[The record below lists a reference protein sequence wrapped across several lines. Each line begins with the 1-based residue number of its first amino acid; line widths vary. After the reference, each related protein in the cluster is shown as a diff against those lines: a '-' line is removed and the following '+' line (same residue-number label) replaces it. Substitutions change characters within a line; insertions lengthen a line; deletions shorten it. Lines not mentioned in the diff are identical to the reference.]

1 MQLKPFL
8 LDAWLDQYE
17 HDIEFNLAAST
28 GPTWTVNDI
37 LALADDE
44 TRHRFLNHN
53 LVYSRPAGADSLRE
67 AIAEMQRVPVEAVQ
81 IVTGASEA
89 LVALMWLAAEP
100 GANVIIPLP
109 GFTTF
114 SALPE
119 SLGLETR
126 FYRVRRENGF
136 RIDPDEIKRLA
147 DSKTKLILVNSP
159 HNPTGATI
167 GDGEMEALHD
177 FTAERGIQLVSDEVY
192 HPIYHG
198 RPTKSAARLPHA
210 TVIADLSK
218 AFSIAGVRTG
228 WMIEHDAQRRQQ
240 YWTAR
245 AYFSI
250 CNTTTGEIL
259 SEIAIRKRDV
269 VLGKTQ
275 EAATRNLKLL
285 ERFMADHRDVLG
297 WIPPQGG
304 MTAFPWLVSGEN
316 APPVLPGRHR
326 AWNPAGSRRLLR
338 CALAFPPGLCRRRRQ
353 FLQGARPLRSIR
365 KELVG
370 EDGHSMTGNLLRR
383 DQQYLIVVI
392 PTAERSGGGGIC
404 FRAYAGKRSASK
416 LIQKSCDQAPRCNPF
431 HQSRTRDFAVFPRTT
446 SGLRCRRTARRRS
459 GLRRVSGCPLLVWQ
473 ADAMTI

>member
-8 LDAWLDQYE
+8 LDAWLDRYE
-17 HDIEFNLAAST
+17 HHIDFNLAAST
-28 GPTWTVNDI
+28 GPNWTVNDI

-53 LVYSRPAGADSLRE
+53 LVYGRPAGADSLRE

-89 LVALMWLAAEP
+89 LLVLMWLAAEP

-109 GFTTF
+109 GFPTF

-136 RIDPDEIKRLA
+136 RIDIEEIKRLA
-147 DSKTKLILVNSP
+147 DSKTKLILINSP

-167 GDGEMEALHD
+167 SDDEMEALHD

-198 RPTKSAARLPHA
+198 RQTRSAARLPHA
-210 TVIADLSK
+210 TVISDLSK

-228 WMIEHDAQRRQQ
+228 WMIEHDAHRRQQ

-250 CNTTTGEIL
+250 SNSTTGEIL

-285 ERFMADHRDVLG
+285 DRFMAEHRDVLD

-304 MTAFPWLVSGEN
+304 MTAFPWLVSGESDRAFCQAAAERGMLL
-316 APPVLPGRHR
+316 APGDCFDMPSHF
-326 AWNPAGSRRLLR
+326 RLGF
-338 CALAFPPGLCRRRRQ
+338 AAT
-353 FLQGARPLRSIR
+353 
-365 KELVG
+365 G
-370 EDGHSMTGNLLRR
+370 EDFSKALDLFGRFVKTWSAKK
-383 DQQYLIVVI
+383 V
-392 PTAERSGGGGIC
+392 TA
-404 FRAYAGKRSASK
+404 
-416 LIQKSCDQAPRCNPF
+416 
-431 HQSRTRDFAVFPRTT
+431 
-446 SGLRCRRTARRRS
+446 
-459 GLRRVSGCPLLVWQ
+459 
-473 ADAMTI
+473 

>member
-17 HDIEFNLAAST
+17 HGIEFNLAAST
-28 GPTWTVNDI
+28 GPTWKVNDI
-37 LALADDE
+37 LALADEE
-44 TRHRFLNHN
+44 TRHRFLNHK

-67 AIAEMQRVPVEAVQ
+67 AIAAMQRVPVEAVQ
-81 IVTGASEA
+81 VLTGASEA

-109 GFTTF
+109 GYPPF

-126 FYRVRRENGF
+126 FYRIRRENGF
-136 RIDPDEIKRLA
+136 HIDPDEIKRLA

-198 RPTKSAARLPHA
+198 RQTKSAARLPHA

-228 WMIEHDAQRRQQ
+228 WMIERDAQRRRQ
-240 YWTAR
+240 YWNAR

-250 CNTTTGEIL
+250 SNTTTGELL

-269 VLGKTQ
+269 VLGKAQ
-275 EAATRNLKLL
+275 EVATENLKLL
-285 ERFMADHRDVLG
+285 ERFMADHREVFG
-297 WIPPQGG
+297 WIPPKGG
-304 MTAFPWLVSGEN
+304 MTAFPWLASGEN
-316 APPVLPGRHR
+316 DRPFCQAATEHGILLAPGDCFATPSHFRLGF
-326 AWNPAGSRRLLR
+326 AAAGDNFSK
-338 CALAFPPGLCRRRRQ
+338 ALDRFAAFVKSWS
-353 FLQGARPLRSIR
+353 A
-365 KELVG
+365 KMV
-370 EDGHSMTGNLLRR
+370 
-383 DQQYLIVVI
+383 
-392 PTAERSGGGGIC
+392 TA
-404 FRAYAGKRSASK
+404 
-416 LIQKSCDQAPRCNPF
+416 
-431 HQSRTRDFAVFPRTT
+431 
-446 SGLRCRRTARRRS
+446 
-459 GLRRVSGCPLLVWQ
+459 
-473 ADAMTI
+473 

>member
-1 MQLKPFL
+1 VQLKPFL

-37 LALADDE
+37 LALADEE
-44 TRHRFLNHN
+44 TRHRFLHHN

-67 AIAEMQRVPVEAVQ
+67 AIAEMQGVPVEAVQ

-100 GANVIIPLP
+100 GANIIIPHP

-126 FYRVRRENGF
+126 LYRLRRENGF
-136 RIDPDEIKRLA
+136 RIDPDEIKDLA
-147 DSKTKLILVNSP
+147 DSRTRLILVNSP

-167 GDGEMEALHD
+167 GDAEMEALHN
-177 FTAERGIQLVSDEVY
+177 FAAERGIQLVSDEVY

-198 RPTKSAARLPHA
+198 SQTKSAARLPHV
-210 TVIADLSK
+210 TVISDLSK

-250 CNTTTGEIL
+250 SNTTTGEIL

-275 EAATRNLKLL
+275 AVATRNLQLL
-285 ERFMADHRDVLG
+285 DRFMTEHHEVLG
-297 WIPPQGG
+297 WIPPRGG
-304 MTAFPWLVSGEN
+304 MTAFPWLISGEN
-316 APPVLPGRHR
+316 ERPFCQAATERGILLAPGDCFDAPSHFRLGF
-326 AWNPAGSRRLLR
+326 AAAGDNFSQ
-338 CALAFPPGLCRRRRQ
+338 ALDRFGSFVKSWSA
-353 FLQGARPLRSIR
+353 
-365 KELVG
+365 KMV
-370 EDGHSMTGNLLRR
+370 
-383 DQQYLIVVI
+383 
-392 PTAERSGGGGIC
+392 TA
-404 FRAYAGKRSASK
+404 
-416 LIQKSCDQAPRCNPF
+416 
-431 HQSRTRDFAVFPRTT
+431 
-446 SGLRCRRTARRRS
+446 
-459 GLRRVSGCPLLVWQ
+459 
-473 ADAMTI
+473 

>member
-28 GPTWTVNDI
+28 GPSWTVNDI

-44 TRHRFLNHN
+44 TRHRFLNHK

-67 AIAEMQRVPVEAVQ
+67 AIAEMQNVPVEAVQ

-89 LVALMWLAAEP
+89 LVALMWLAAEA

-126 FYRVRRENGF
+126 FYRVHRDNGF
-136 RIDPDEIKRLA
+136 RIDVDEIKRLA
-147 DSKTKLILVNSP
+147 DSKTKLILINSP

-167 GDGEMEALHD
+167 ADDEMEALHD

-198 RPTKSAARLPHA
+198 RQTKSAARLPHA
-210 TVIADLSK
+210 TGISDLSK

-228 WMIEHDAQRRQQ
+228 WMIEHDTRRRQQ

-245 AYFSI
+245 AYFSV
-250 CNTTTGEIL
+250 CNSSTGEIL

-275 EAATRNLKLL
+275 EAANRNLKLL
-285 ERFMADHRDVLG
+285 ESFMADHPDVLG

-316 APPVLPGRHR
+316 ARPFCQAAAKRGILLAPGDCFDAPSHFRLGF
-326 AWNPAGSRRLLR
+326 AAAGENFSR
-338 CALAFPPGLCRRRRQ
+338 GLERFGQ
-353 FLQGARPLRSIR
+353 F
-365 KELVG
+365 V
-370 EDGHSMTGNLLRR
+370 
-383 DQQYLIVVI
+383 
-392 PTAERSGGGGIC
+392 
-404 FRAYAGKRSASK
+404 
-416 LIQKSCDQAPRCNPF
+416 KSWPEKMVA
-431 HQSRTRDFAVFPRTT
+431 A
-446 SGLRCRRTARRRS
+446 
-459 GLRRVSGCPLLVWQ
+459 
-473 ADAMTI
+473 

>member
-17 HDIEFNLAAST
+17 HHIEFNLAAST
-28 GPTWTVNDI
+28 GPVWTVKEI
-37 LALADDE
+37 LALADDK
-44 TRHRFLNHN
+44 TRHRFLNHK
-53 LVYSRPAGADSLRE
+53 LVYSRPAGTDGLRRV
-67 AIAEMQRVPVEAVQ
+67 IAEMQGVPVEAVQ

-119 SLGLETR
+119 SLGVETR
-126 FYRVRRENGF
+126 FYHVRRENGF
-136 RIDPDEIKRLA
+136 RIDPDEIRRLA

-167 GDGEMEALHD
+167 SDEEMKDLHD
-177 FTAERGIQLVSDEVY
+177 FAAERGIQLVSDEVY

-198 RPTKSAARLPHA
+198 RQTKSAAHLPHA
-210 TVIADLSK
+210 TVISDLSK

-228 WMIEHDAQRRQQ
+228 WMVEHNARRRQQ

-250 CNTTTGEIL
+250 CNTTAGEIL

-269 VLGKTQ
+269 VLGKAQ
-275 EAATRNLKLL
+275 ETASRNLQLL
-285 ERFMADHRDVLG
+285 ERFMADHRDILG

-304 MTAFPWLVSGEN
+304 MTAFPWLASGEN
-316 APPVLPGRHR
+316 DRPFCQAATKSGILLAPG
-326 AWNPAGSRRLLR
+326 
-338 CALAFPPGLCRRRRQ
+338 
-353 FLQGARPLRSIR
+353 
-365 KELVG
+365 
-370 EDGHSMTGNLLRR
+370 D
-383 DQQYLIVVI
+383 
-392 PTAERSGGGGIC
+392 
-404 FRAYAGKRSASK
+404 
-416 LIQKSCDQAPRCNPF
+416 
-431 HQSRTRDFAVFPRTT
+431 
-446 SGLRCRRTARRRS
+446 
-459 GLRRVSGCPLLVWQ
+459 
-473 ADAMTI
+473 

>member
-17 HDIEFNLAAST
+17 HNIEFNLAAST

-67 AIAEMQRVPVEAVQ
+67 AIAEMQGVPVETVQ
-81 IVTGASEA
+81 VVTGASEA

-109 GFTTF
+109 GFATF

-136 RIDPDEIKRLA
+136 RIDPDEIKRRA
-147 DSKTKLILVNSP
+147 DSKTKLILINSP
-159 HNPTGATI
+159 HNPTGATLS
-167 GDGEMEALHD
+167 DEEMKALDD

-198 RPTKSAARLPHA
+198 RPTQSAARLPHA
-210 TVIADLSK
+210 TVIGDLSK
-218 AFSIAGVRTG
+218 AFSLAGVRTG
-228 WMIEHDAQRRQQ
+228 WMIEHDPRRREQ
-240 YWTAR
+240 YWNAR
-245 AYFSI
+245 AYFTI
-250 CNTTTGEIL
+250 TNTTTGEIL
-259 SEIAIRKRDV
+259 AEIAIRQRDL

-275 EAATRNLKLL
+275 QVATRNLKLL
-285 ERFMADHRDVLG
+285 DRFMAEHRDVLG
-297 WIPPQGG
+297 WIPPLGG

-316 APPVLPGRHR
+316 D
-326 AWNPAGSRRLLR
+326 
-338 CALAFPPGLCRRRRQ
+338 
-353 FLQGARPLRSIR
+353 RPFS
-365 KELVG
+365 
-370 EDGHSMTGNLLRR
+370 
-383 DQQYLIVVI
+383 QAA
-392 PTAERSGGGGIC
+392 AERGILLAPGDC
-404 FRAYAGKRSASK
+404 FDAASHFRLGFAAAGDDFPKALDRFGAFVKSWSAK
-416 LIQKSCDQAPRCNPF
+416 M
-431 HQSRTRDFAVFPRTT
+431 V
-446 SGLRCRRTARRRS
+446 TA
-459 GLRRVSGCPLLVWQ
+459 
-473 ADAMTI
+473 

>member
-28 GPTWTVNDI
+28 GPVWTVNDI
-37 LALADDE
+37 LALTDDE
-44 TRHRFLNHN
+44 TRHRFLNHD

-67 AIAEMQRVPVEAVQ
+67 AIAEMQRVPVESVQ
-81 IVTGASEA
+81 VVTGASEA

-136 RIDPDEIKRLA
+136 RIDPDEISRLA
-147 DSKTKLILVNSP
+147 DSKTKLILINSP

-167 GDGEMEALHD
+167 GDEEMEALHD

-198 RPTKSAARLPHA
+198 RRTQSAARLPHA

-228 WMIEHDAQRRQQ
+228 WMIEHDARRRQQ

-250 CNTTTGEIL
+250 SNTTTGEML
-259 SEIAIRKRDV
+259 SEIAIRKRDI
-269 VLGKTQ
+269 VLGRAQ
-275 EAATRNLKLL
+275 ETATRNLKLL
-285 ERFMADHRDVLG
+285 DGFMAEHRDVLG

-304 MTAFPWLVSGEN
+304 MTAFPWLASGEN
-316 APPVLPGRHR
+316 A
-326 AWNPAGSRRLLR
+326 
-338 CALAFPPGLCRRRRQ
+338 
-353 FLQGARPLRSIR
+353 RPFC
-365 KELVG
+365 
-370 EDGHSMTGNLLRR
+370 
-383 DQQYLIVVI
+383 QAA
-392 PTAERSGGGGIC
+392 AERGILLAPGDC
-404 FRAYAGKRSASK
+404 FDASSHFRLGFAAVGDNFSKALDRFGAFVKNWSAK
-416 LIQKSCDQAPRCNPF
+416 M
-431 HQSRTRDFAVFPRTT
+431 V
-446 SGLRCRRTARRRS
+446 TA
-459 GLRRVSGCPLLVWQ
+459 
-473 ADAMTI
+473 

>member
-1 MQLKPFL
+1 MRDAASRFSRPGLKLKIIRAPTRRINKRNQLLFGGARMRLKPFL

-37 LALADDE
+37 LALADDA
-44 TRHRFLNHN
+44 TRDRFLNHK

-67 AIAEMQRVPVEAVQ
+67 AIAEMQSVPVEAVQ

-136 RIDPDEIKRLA
+136 RIDPEEIKRLA

-167 GDGEMEALHD
+167 GESEMEALHD
-177 FTAERGIQLVSDEVY
+177 FTTERGIQLVSDEVY

-198 RPTKSAARLPHA
+198 RQTKSAARLPRA
-210 TVIADLSK
+210 TIIADLSK

-228 WMIEHDAQRRQQ
+228 WMIEHDAKRRQQ
-240 YWTAR
+240 YWNAR

-269 VLGKTQ
+269 VLGRTQ
-275 EAATRNLKLL
+275 EAATRNLNLL
-285 ERFMADHRDVLG
+285 ERFMADQRDVLG

-304 MTAFPWLVSGEN
+304 MTAFPWLVSGESDRRFCQAATEHGILL
-316 APPVLPGRHR
+316 APGDCFDVPSHFRMGF
-326 AWNPAGSRRLLR
+326 AAAGDNFSK
-338 CALAFPPGLCRRRRQ
+338 ALDRFGAFVKNWS
-353 FLQGARPLRSIR
+353 AKMI
-365 KELVG
+365 
-370 EDGHSMTGNLLRR
+370 
-383 DQQYLIVVI
+383 
-392 PTAERSGGGGIC
+392 TA
-404 FRAYAGKRSASK
+404 
-416 LIQKSCDQAPRCNPF
+416 
-431 HQSRTRDFAVFPRTT
+431 
-446 SGLRCRRTARRRS
+446 
-459 GLRRVSGCPLLVWQ
+459 
-473 ADAMTI
+473 